1 MAEAVAIEEFDY
13 LHPDYTEVFK
23 ERAERLMRMRRDP
36 ALLAAAKI
44 HYKENPWDFIN
55 DWGMTFDPRKLD
67 DGETPHM
74 PFLLWPR
81 QREYLVWL
89 QGMWKNKHRGQVEKS
104 RDGGVSWL
112 SVAWACTN
120 WLFVPGFV
128 AGFGSRK
135 EELVDKTG
143 DNKALFYMV
152 RYFIDNIPVEFKPE
166 GFSERLHSAYM
177 RMNNP
182 ETGSALVGEAG
193 SEIGRG
199 GRSQPLRAKLLTP
212 DGWCCMGDVV
222 VGQNVVGSNGRPTKI
237 IKVWPRQIEDVYRL
251 TFNDGSYTE
260 CGGDHLWQVTTSPI
274 RKSLSRAAK
283 ASSLQRSQRHAG
295 SVDFLIK
302 TTKELMQTQMV
313 RGDGQVEYLYQ
324 IPIVQA
330 VEGSDKSLP
339 LDPYLVGA
347 LLGDGCFTQMD
358 TSSPTFTNHDE
369 YFIGELEKLL
379 PAGCEFQ
386 ATGGLYSYRVVDRAC
401 LRGRGYKS
409 AMKQAIDDAGLNRVL
424 SYQKKIPEGYLRSST
439 ANRLSLLQGLMDTD
453 GWLARPTKPCFSSTS
468 KELAEGVRELVM
480 SLGGVATITRR
491 KGGPRTFP
499 GQRVSQC
506 RESYQVTICMPGHL
520 VPFRLPR
527 YVDAF
532 QPRTTYK
539 PRRSLVSVELVG
551 NEETQCISV
560 DASDQLYV
568 TDDYIV
574 THNCSV
580 YFVDE
585 AAYVADQVSIDTS
598 LSATT
603 ECQINIS
610 TFQGSGNRF
619 FMMNQKLKAE
629 TPEKVFIF
637 DWRDDPRKNEEWA
650 RRKQAELND
659 EVIWAQEYERD
670 PYASQTDSFIPA
682 KHVLAAIDAHLKL
695 GFDGSGIR
703 AAGFDPADTGDAKGF
718 AFRHGSVLWECE
730 ELHDGDIT
738 YAIPWAYD
746 KADALRAEVMGFEA
760 DGMGAPAMK
769 LAFQDRSGERMRV
782 EAWHGS
788 AGVDDPDGVYLKA
801 NTPQGVDKT
810 NHDAYANHKAQDWDK
825 LATRFKNTY
834 QAMQRQEQGFMIN
847 ADPDDLISLSS
858 ECTHLD
864 ALKAELSS
872 PKREWTDNGKIR
884 VEGKKKMKARQIKSP
899 NLAEALVVC
908 FSMRKPVPGRKRSPM
923 RTSGRRALKDR
934 GMGY

>member
-182 ETGSALVGEAG
+182 QTGAALVGEAG

-199 GRSQPLRAKLLTP
+199 GRT
-212 DGWCCMGDVV
+212 
-222 VGQNVVGSNGRPTKI
+222 
-237 IKVWPRQIEDVYRL
+237 
-251 TFNDGSYTE
+251 
-260 CGGDHLWQVTTSPI
+260 
-274 RKSLSRAAK
+274 
-283 ASSLQRSQRHAG
+283 
-295 SVDFLIK
+295 
-302 TTKELMQTQMV
+302 
-313 RGDGQVEYLYQ
+313 
-324 IPIVQA
+324 
-330 VEGSDKSLP
+330 
-339 LDPYLVGA
+339 
-347 LLGDGCFTQMD
+347 
-358 TSSPTFTNHDE
+358 
-369 YFIGELEKLL
+369 
-379 PAGCEFQ
+379 
-386 ATGGLYSYRVVDRAC
+386 
-401 LRGRGYKS
+401 
-409 AMKQAIDDAGLNRVL
+409 
-424 SYQKKIPEGYLRSST
+424 
-439 ANRLSLLQGLMDTD
+439 
-453 GWLARPTKPCFSSTS
+453 
-468 KELAEGVRELVM
+468 
-480 SLGGVATITRR
+480 
-491 KGGPRTFP
+491 
-499 GQRVSQC
+499 
-506 RESYQVTICMPGHL
+506 
-520 VPFRLPR
+520 
-527 YVDAF
+527 
-532 QPRTTYK
+532 
-539 PRRSLVSVELVG
+539 
-551 NEETQCISV
+551 
-560 DASDQLYV
+560 
-568 TDDYIV
+568 
-574 THNCSV
+574 SV

-585 AAYVADQVSIDTS
+585 AAYVADQVSVDTS